1 MYEVQDLSVCHPTT
15 FKLQWEGD
23 GWEGGGVLG
32 VWIGEVFPLYTNIQ
46 IDTHLL
52 FYFSALV
59 TAYEKAKKK
68 HQSRLKKLEAQM
80 IAMVERH
87 DTQVRQRD
95 IILYTT

>member
-1 MYEVQDLSVCHPTT
+1 M
-15 FKLQWEGD
+15 
-23 GWEGGGVLG
+23 
-32 VWIGEVFPLYTNIQ
+32 
-46 IDTHLL
+46 HLV